1 MSYAAAGSN
10 LFLKTKQHE
19 IVVFRNFL
27 GKNRPGFFSYCAD
40 YITMPP
46 VDKSLVPDWVNRV
59 NSVMGLH
66 RMARRYDSL
75 CNSRLHAGSQGLR
88 IGSLKFISLLP
99 YSLADDL
106 EGRLFS
112 KLQKF

>member
-1 MSYAAAGSN
+1 MRLLHSGTFWVKTGQGS
-10 LFLKTKQHE
+10 L
-19 IVVFRNFL
+19 V
-27 GKNRPGFFSYCAD
+27 
-40 YITMPP
+40 TMPP
-46 VDKSLVPDWVNRV
+46 VDKSLVPEWVNRV

-66 RMARRYDSL
+66 RLARRCHNL

-88 IGSLKFISLLP
+88 IGSLTFISLLP

-112 KLQKF
+112 KLQ